1 MNRLAD
7 KCYAVPA
14 LARQLIIPSFNN
26 DVAWGSLSNNSRLT
40 CKYWY
45 PSITI
50 LSTQRALVAGV
61 RVSKPRVVCSPRST
75 QGYVTLGWLSTFAVN
90 HMGSNTLS
98 LTISPRTVH
107 PSFGSLPYQSRPQS
121 IRTSGAIALGSQN
134 NTGTAQQ
141 RPNEPHRLGRAPQA
155 LRNMLTPEESVGF
168 IPGLIE
174 FKSSQILP
182 GGSSATPST
191 RNSWARC
198 LGSNNR

>member
-75 QGYVTLGWLSTFAVN
+75 QGYVTLGWL
-90 HMGSNTLS
+90 
-98 LTISPRTVH
+98 IH